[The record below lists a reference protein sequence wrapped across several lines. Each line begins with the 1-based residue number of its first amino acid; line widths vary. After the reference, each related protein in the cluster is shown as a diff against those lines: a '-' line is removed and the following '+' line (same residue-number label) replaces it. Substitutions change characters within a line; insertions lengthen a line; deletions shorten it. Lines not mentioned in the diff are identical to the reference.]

1 MTAAPTPTAP
11 ADDTWRQEAACREYP
26 VGRDW
31 DPWHPDKGV
40 GGTIAEAKAV
50 CNGRDG
56 NPPCPVRM
64 QCLGD
69 AIDKGDWY
77 GIRGGLTEGERRQL
91 VRGDLRDPDECTVP
105 DTGTHAGYKQHQA
118 LGEKACRACK
128 RGNASYRR
136 SLQRKRGV
144 RPVEQVRKE
153 RKTRAVET
161 LGAFESALD
170 AGLTPAASVQEIGA
184 QSANALGRMAYRNGR
199 PDLGRI
205 ADTVRRRAVAE
216 NGDTKAQQ
224 DARLGDLAAAIGT
237 RRNVS

>member
-11 ADDTWRQEAACREYP
+11 ADDTWCQEAACREYP

-50 CNGRDG
+50 CAQ
-56 NPPCPVRM
+56 CPVSM

-128 RGNASYRR
+128 RANASYHR
-136 SLQRKRGV
+136 SLQRRRGV

-170 AGLTPAASVQEIGA
+170 AGLTPAAAVQEIGA

-224 DARLGDLAAAIGT
+224 AARQDVLAEAIGT